1 MLETYLYSKI
11 KIKQIYTLF
20 FYLWLKTKTH
30 DCKTLSSDRMTNDE
44 CKKEVVLT
52 TIYFK

>member
-1 MLETYLYSKI
+1 MLETYRN
-11 KIKQIYTLF
+11 
-20 FYLWLKTKTH
+20 